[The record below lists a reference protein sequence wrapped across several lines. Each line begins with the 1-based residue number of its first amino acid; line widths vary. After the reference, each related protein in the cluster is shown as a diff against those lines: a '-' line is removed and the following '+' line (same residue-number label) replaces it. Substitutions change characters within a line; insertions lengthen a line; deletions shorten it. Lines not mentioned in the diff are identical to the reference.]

1 MAKKILKLEDPTLR
15 SILQGQINN
24 AIGYL
29 GGLLSDQREK
39 SLKYYQGDPLG
50 NEMAGRSQVVST
62 DVADTIESLL
72 PNLLR
77 VFTSSDKVVKCE
89 PVRAE
94 DEPLADQATAYLNHI
109 FYKENDGFT
118 LLYNFFK
125 DALVEKNGILKIFYD
140 ETQEVEHETYKNLT
154 DEEYKVLID
163 SSEVEILEEEVRDD
177 EKAAEQIEIMKAQ
190 TAGQTMSVE
199 ALEVDIPIPQLH
211 DCRIKRTSKKG
222 KIKVESIPPEEF
234 LIDKDAVK
242 LEDALYV
249 AHRVQLSRTELIEMG
264 YDKEEV
270 YNLPT
275 SDATIIN
282 MEKLARFRNI
292 EDYPYDNSND
302 PSTQKIQIYENYI
315 RYDYDGDGIAELR
328 KIVSVGSS
336 AFYILENMP
345 CDQIP
350 FVSVTPI
357 PMPHRFYG
365 RSVAELV
372 EDIQL
377 MKSTVMRQLLDN
389 MYLTNNNRVA
399 IMDGMVNM
407 DDILTTRPGGIVRT
421 KQPPNQVMQPIQAQP
436 ISQQAFPLLEY
447 LDQVREVR
455 TGVTKYNQG
464 LDSESLNK
472 TATGINAILNQTQMR
487 SELIVRI
494 FAETGVKDLFRKMF
508 ALSVKYQDKEKI
520 IQLNNEYIAVLPT
533 EWKDRFNISIT
544 VGLGTGTKEQQVV
557 MLNNILQKQLQA
569 FELQGHRDYPMVTM
583 KNIYNTLAKVVE
595 NAGLQ
600 TVESYFVDPVK
611 GQQMVTP
618 PPPPPVSPIE
628 KIEMA
633 RIDAENKRKLADLD
647 LRSKEAELDHQAQLL
662 DFEAKIKDMAL
673 KYNTQL
679 DTAKLKA
686 DAELDRVI
694 IAQRS
699 KNLEQAEKS
708 ASMFNKRFENIN
720 GQQRPRQATQ
730 GVEQIISSQTNIG
743 E

>member
-1 MAKKILKLEDPTLR
+1 MAKKILKLDDPTLR

-39 SLKYYQGDPLG
+39 SLEYYQGDPLG

-62 DVADTIESLL
+62 DVADTVESLL

-77 VFTSSDKVVKCE
+77 VFTSSDKVVRCE

-94 DEPLADQATAYLNHI
+94 DEPIADQATAYLNHI

-125 DALVEKNGILKIFYD
+125 DALIEKNGILKIFYD
-140 ETQEVEHETYKNLT
+140 ETEEVEHETYKNLT
-154 DEEYKVLID
+154 DEEYKVLVD
-163 SSEVEILEEEVRDD
+163 NPEVEILEHNEKEDEQADQAIEQFEEQM
-177 EKAAEQIEIMKAQ
+177 AAQGMD
-190 TAGQTMSVE
+190 M
-199 ALEVDIPIPQLH
+199 DIPLPKLH
-211 DCRIKRTSKKG
+211 DCKIKRISLKG

-234 LIDKDAVK
+234 LIDKSAVK
-242 LEDALYV
+242 LEDAEYV
-249 AHRVQLSRTELIEMG
+249 GHRVQLTRTQLVQMG
-264 YDKEEV
+264 YDKDEV

-275 SDATIIN
+275 SDSTILN
-282 MEKLARFRNI
+282 TEKLARFRNI
-292 EDYPYDNSND
+292 EDYPYDTSND
-302 PSTQKIQIYENYI
+302 PSTQKIEIYENYI

-328 KIVSVGSS
+328 KVVSVGSS
-336 AFYILENMP
+336 AYTILENMP

-365 RSVAELV
+365 RSIAELV

-407 DDILTTRPGGIVRT
+407 DDLLTTRPGGVVRT
-421 KQPPNQVMQPIQAQP
+421 KQPPNQVMQPLQAQP

-472 TATGINAILNQTQMR
+472 TATGISAIMNQTQMR
-487 SELIVRI
+487 SELVARI

-508 ALSVKYQDKEKI
+508 ALSIKYQDKEKI
-520 IQLNNEYIAVLPT
+520 IQLNGEYIPVLPT
-533 EWKDRFNISIT
+533 EWKDRFNVTIT
-544 VGLGTGTKEQQVV
+544 VGLGTGTKEQQIM

-569 FELQGHRDYPMVTM
+569 FELQGRRDYPMVTM
-583 KNIYNTLAKVVE
+583 KNIYNTLSKVIE

-600 TVESYFVDPVK
+600 TVESYFIDPIK
-611 GQQMVTP
+611 GKQLMTP
-618 PPPPPVSPIE
+618 PPPPEISPIE

-633 RIDAENKRKLADLD
+633 RIDAENKRKVADIE
-647 LRSKEAELDHQAQLL
+647 LRYKELEQRTQDSLL
-662 DFEAKIKDMAL
+662 DFEAKIKDIAL

-679 DTAKLKA
+679 DTTKLKA
-686 DAELDRVI
+686 EAELDRVI
-694 IAQRS
+694 IAKGS

-708 ASMFNKRFENIN
+708 ASMFTKRFENTN
-720 GQQRPRQATQ
+720 GQQ
-730 GVEQIISSQTNIG
+730 GSGQTNQRIG
-743 E
+743 QGIPGQTDITE

>member
-1 MAKKILKLEDPTLR
+1 
-15 SILQGQINN
+15 
-24 AIGYL
+24 
-29 GGLLSDQREK
+29 
-39 SLKYYQGDPLG
+39 
-50 NEMAGRSQVVST
+50 
-62 DVADTIESLL
+62 
-72 PNLLR
+72 
-77 VFTSSDKVVKCE
+77 
-89 PVRAE
+89 
-94 DEPLADQATAYLNHI
+94 
-109 FYKENDGFT
+109 
-118 LLYNFFK
+118 
-125 DALVEKNGILKIFYD
+125 
-140 ETQEVEHETYKNLT
+140 
-154 DEEYKVLID
+154 
-163 SSEVEILEEEVRDD
+163 
-177 EKAAEQIEIMKAQ
+177 
-190 TAGQTMSVE
+190 
-199 ALEVDIPIPQLH
+199 
-211 DCRIKRTSKKG
+211 
-222 KIKVESIPPEEF
+222 
-234 LIDKDAVK
+234 
-242 LEDALYV
+242 
-249 AHRVQLSRTELIEMG
+249 
-264 YDKEEV
+264 
-270 YNLPT
+270 
-275 SDATIIN
+275 
-282 MEKLARFRNI
+282 
-292 EDYPYDNSND
+292 
-302 PSTQKIQIYENYI
+302 
-315 RYDYDGDGIAELR
+315 
-328 KIVSVGSS
+328 
-336 AFYILENMP
+336 
-345 CDQIP
+345 
-350 FVSVTPI
+350 
-357 PMPHRFYG
+357 
-365 RSVAELV
+365 
-372 EDIQL
+372 
-377 MKSTVMRQLLDN
+377 
-389 MYLTNNNRVA
+389 
-399 IMDGMVNM
+399 
-407 DDILTTRPGGIVRT
+407 
-421 KQPPNQVMQPIQAQP
+421 
-436 ISQQAFPLLEY
+436 
-447 LDQVREVR
+447 
-455 TGVTKYNQG
+455 
-464 LDSESLNK
+464 
-472 TATGINAILNQTQMR
+472 
-487 SELIVRI
+487 
-494 FAETGVKDLFRKMF
+494 MF

-694 IAQRS
+694 IAQGS

>member
-1 MAKKILKLEDPTLR
+1 MAKKILKLDDPTLR

-39 SLKYYQGDPLG
+39 SLEYYQGDPLG

-62 DVADTIESLL
+62 DVADTVESLL

-77 VFTSSDKVVKCE
+77 VFTSSDKVVRCE

-94 DEPLADQATAYLNHI
+94 DEPIADQATAYLNHI

-125 DALVEKNGILKIFYD
+125 DALIEKNGILKIFYD
-140 ETQEVEHETYKNLT
+140 ETEEVEHETYKNLT
-154 DEEYKVLID
+154 DEEYKVLVD
-163 SSEVEILEEEVRDD
+163 NPEVEILEEEVRDD

-190 TAGQTMSVE
+190 MAGQTMSVE

-211 DCRIKRTSKKG
+211 DCKIKRTSLKG

-234 LIDKDAVK
+234 LIDKSAVK
-242 LEDALYV
+242 LEDAEYV
-249 AHRVQLSRTELIEMG
+249 GHRVQLTRTQLVQMG
-264 YDKEEV
+264 YDKDEV

-275 SDATIIN
+275 SDSTILN
-282 MEKLARFRNI
+282 TEKLARFRNI
-292 EDYPYDNSND
+292 EDYPYDTSND
-302 PSTQKIQIYENYI
+302 PSTQKIEIYENYI

-328 KIVSVGSS
+328 KVVSVGSS
-336 AFYILENMP
+336 AYTILENMP

-365 RSVAELV
+365 RSIAELV

-407 DDILTTRPGGIVRT
+407 DDLLTTRPGGVVRT
-421 KQPPNQVMQPIQAQP
+421 KQPPNQVMQPLQAQP

-472 TATGINAILNQTQMR
+472 TATGISAIMNQTQMR
-487 SELIVRI
+487 SELVARI

-508 ALSVKYQDKEKI
+508 ALSIKYQDKEKI
-520 IQLNNEYIAVLPT
+520 IQLNGEYIPVLPT
-533 EWKDRFNISIT
+533 EWKDRFNVTIT
-544 VGLGTGTKEQQVV
+544 VGLGTGTKEQQIM

-569 FELQGHRDYPMVTM
+569 FELQGRRDYPMVTM
-583 KNIYNTLAKVVE
+583 KNIYNTLSKVIE

-600 TVESYFVDPVK
+600 TVESYFIDPIK
-611 GQQMVTP
+611 GKQLMTP
-618 PPPPPVSPIE
+618 PPPPEISPIE

-633 RIDAENKRKLADLD
+633 RIDAENKRKVADIE
-647 LRSKEAELDHQAQLL
+647 LRYKELEQRTQDSLL
-662 DFEAKIKDMAL
+662 DFEAKIKDIAL

-679 DTAKLKA
+679 DTTKLKA
-686 DAELDRVI
+686 EAELDRVI
-694 IAQRS
+694 IAKGS

-708 ASMFNKRFENIN
+708 ASMFTKRFENTN
-720 GQQRPRQATQ
+720 GQQGSGQTNQRIGQ
-730 GVEQIISSQTNIG
+730 GIPSQTDIT